1 MRAILE
7 QFKAD
12 LEANLAEYHGS
23 AARGTQPGRV
33 AYLEK
38 QLRVCVTT
46 IEAMLRYGEVD
57 MAAVSA
63 AVDKD
68 QEERE

>member
-1 MRAILE
+1 VRAIRE

-38 QLRVCVTT
+38 QLRAVVACLDDLLSVD
-46 IEAMLRYGEVD
+46 EVD
-57 MAAVSA
+57 MKAVDA
-63 AVDKD
+63 AVDEAV
-68 QEERE
+68 EERE